1 MTDFSYIKT
10 LFHIKENN
18 GFLEKEMQKM
28 KNTTLNIPKVL
39 YDYYIQ
45 LGKMIALNQTQDML
59 LTPEKILWSKNENY
73 LIFYAENQWA
83 CVWAIQKEDLT
94 TENPPVYMSKD
105 QEKWEKEFA
114 TLTDFLNAMANLQ
127 AVFSLPF
134 SSEEFLFINEDELA
148 TIKKNFQK
156 KENNFTKWI
165 GIDFYG
171 NFTTD
176 IIAVFNNE
184 KYYDVTYASL
194 NKENFKKIDNL
205 IGDLGEK

>member
-18 GFLEKEMQKM
+18 GFSEKEMQKM

-59 LTPEKILWSKNENY
+59 LAPEKILWSKNEDY

-94 TENPPVYMSKD
+94 TKNPPVYMSKD

-165 GIDFYG
+165 GIDFYS

-176 IIAVFNNE
+176 IIAIFNNE
-184 KYYDVTYASL
+184 KYYDVTYASS
-194 NKENFKKIDNL
+194 NKENFEKIDNL
-205 IGDLGEK
+205 IGNLGEK